1 MIFDYTLPA
10 MDFWFDLWPIFFS
23 LYSYVYPLFV
33 PCNGTQSLS
42 PTEKTETEQDLR
54 VKLEAMLGGAQEVL
68 QDVILSEVRCV

>member
-1 MIFDYTLPA
+1 M
-10 MDFWFDLWPIFFS
+10 
-23 LYSYVYPLFV
+23 YPLFV

-68 QDVILSEVRCV
+68 QDVILSEVRHCIEVSLIKCLKLTCKRLGC